1 MINNLAEANMSEL
14 VKCGRQL
21 KYRIRIIS
29 ARTYLLKAGFVEYIE
44 DKNLIITETG
54 KNIRKA
60 GTKLTKND
68 SEGACLVAAPF
79 FVHSSNGQF

>member
-1 MINNLAEANMSEL
+1 MSEL

-21 KYRIRIIS
+21 KYRNRIIS

-54 KNIRKA
+54 KNNRKA
-60 GTKLTKND
+60 GTKLTKDD
-68 SEGACLVAAPF
+68 SF
-79 FVHSSNGQF
+79 ITRSSRLPVIKYFLLERARLKGF